1 MTHSLGWMAA
11 ALIAVPAAAAL
22 AAGGL
27 TPGNYVEV
35 GDTIV
40 DMLDTSALAYSTM
53 LLGKAAAPRPV
64 LATFTTGTAPSE
76 SFRTPCPGGGSVSG
90 TIFDRD
96 ASGDVSVHDRFV
108 TEFDAC
114 RIDNE
119 LVTGRSEFVIASHR
133 VEQDREITEL
143 EFRFHDLGGDAMRW
157 NGSARARLRADSK
170 TGGERYTVTYQDLL
184 VTRGA
189 QTTRWSFTLDTQRPP
204 LGDRTTRISGSMT
217 LDHAVL
223 RLAQD
228 EAFVIAPGGKPRS
241 GRLTATDADG
251 DRLEIEAGRRRY
263 RYRFFGQGNAGE
275 TPDAHSQSKPHGGF

>member
-1 MTHSLGWMAA
+1 MTHALGWMAG
-11 ALIAVPAAAAL
+11 ALIAAPCATVL
-22 AAGGL
+22 AADSL
-27 TPGNYVEV
+27 TPDNYVEV

-53 LLGKAAAPRPV
+53 LLGAAGAARPV
-64 LATFTTGTAPSE
+64 LTTFTTGSTSSE

-114 RIDNE
+114 RIDHA
-119 LVTGRSEFVIASHR
+119 VIAGRSEFVIASHR

-143 EFRFHDLGGDAMRW
+143 EFRFRDLGGDAMRW
-157 NGSARARLRADSK
+157 TGSARARLRADSK
-170 TGGERYTVTYQDLL
+170 TGSERYTVTYQDLL

-189 QTTRWSFTLDTQRPP
+189 QTTRWSLTLDTLRPP
-204 LGDRTTRISGSMT
+204 LGDRTTRIRGSMT
-217 LDHAVL
+217 LDQAVL

-251 DRLEIEAGRRRY
+251 DRLEVEAGKRRY
-263 RYRFFGQGNAGE
+263 GYRFFGHGNAGE